1 MVEQMNP
8 MTPQVAVIGSM
19 LIEPKLVGDVLTKVG
34 PEDFGDPRCQIIFQ
48 TIQSLF
54 YEGQPVDAALVAGRL
69 QSIPDIGKT
78 IMDILHQTPTAANVY
93 AYVELLQEQSCMRS
107 IRTYAMQL
115 MEAASPEEAQG
126 LMAKVNGVFSAKRG
140 VQRMS
145 AAEMLRD
152 FRTRHMGKRPEYLS
166 WGFRKL
172 DEGLYTEAGDF
183 VILGGYPSAGKT
195 ALALQFAW
203 HMAKTKRVGFY
214 SLETRTSKLA
224 DRSLAALAKIDMGAI
239 KHNSLSHDQWLQL
252 EAMEKRISEC
262 DLTMIQAGGMTVQD
276 IRADALANRYEVIFI
291 DYLQL
296 IATPRIINRTEAVTS
311 ISLGLHQ
318 MAQANNITVVAL
330 SQLRRPENQKG
341 GAESA
346 PGMSSLRE
354 SGQLEQDADTIMLLY
369 KEKPDEPASRRVLKV
384 AKNKEGVIGKIFLD
398 FEGKNQLFSESGN
411 TYEVMRE
418 LQAAGRQVKRKNHL
432 EAQEQQAA
440 QVGFRDVTNEPDED
454 LPF

>member
-1 MVEQMNP
+1 MVAQMDP

-19 LIEPKLVGDVLTKVG
+19 LIEPKLVGEVLTKVQ
-34 PEDFGDPRCQIIFQ
+34 PEDFSDSRCQIIFQ
-48 TIQSLF
+48 TIRSLF
-54 YEGQPVDAALVAGRL
+54 YEGQPVDPVTVSGRL
-69 QSIPDIGKT
+69 QSIPDIVPS
-78 IMDILHQTPTAANVY
+78 IMDILNQTPTAANIW
-93 AYVELLQEQSCMRS
+93 AYVDLLKEQSRLRS

-115 MEAASPEEAQG
+115 MDAASVSEAQG
-126 LMAKVNGVFSAKRG
+126 LMAKANGVFSARPG

-145 AAEMLRD
+145 AAALLQD
-152 FRTRHMGKRPEYLS
+152 FRSRHQSGKRPEYLP

-195 ALALQFAW
+195 ALALHFAW

-239 KHNSLSHDQWLQL
+239 KKSTLTHDHWAQL
-252 EAMEKRISEC
+252 EAMEKSIAQS

-276 IRADALANRYEVIFI
+276 IQADALANRYEVVFI

-318 MAQANNITVVAL
+318 MAQANNIAVVAL
-330 SQLRRPENQKG
+330 SQLRRPERQKG
-341 GAESA
+341 GAEGA
-346 PGMSSLRE
+346 PGMSPPRE

-369 KEKPDEPASRRVLKV
+369 KEKPDEPQSRRVLKV

-398 FEGKNQLFSESGN
+398 FDGKTQTFSEAKQSF
-411 TYEVMRE
+411 YEGMRE
-418 LQAAGRQVKRKNHL
+418 FREDERRRKQQPAQAT
-432 EAQEQQAA
+432 
-440 QVGFRDVTNEPDED
+440 FRDITHEPDED

>member
-8 MTPQVAVIGSM
+8 MTPQVAVLGSM
-19 LIEPKLVGDVLTKVG
+19 LIEPKLVGEVLTKVKA
-34 PEDFGDPRCQIIFQ
+34 EDFSDSRCQILFQ
-48 TIQSLF
+48 CIQSLF
-54 YEGQPVDAALVAGRL
+54 YEGQPVDAVTVAGRL

-78 IMDILHQTPTAANVY
+78 IMDILHQTPTAANVW
-93 AYVELLQEQSCMRS
+93 AYVELLREQSRMRS

-115 MEAASPEEAQG
+115 LESASVEEAQG
-126 LMAKVNGVFSAKRG
+126 LMAKANGVFSSRTG

-145 AAEMLRD
+145 AAALLQD
-152 FRTRHMGKRPEYLS
+152 FRSRHQSGKRPEYLS
-166 WGFRKL
+166 WSFRKL

-195 ALALQFAW
+195 ALALRFAW

-224 DRSLAALAKIDMGAI
+224 DRSLAALAGIDMGAI
-239 KHNSLSHDQWLQL
+239 KKSSLTHDHWTQL
-252 EAMEKRISEC
+252 EAMEKSIAQR

-276 IRADALANRYEVIFI
+276 IQADALANRYEVIFI

-318 MAQANNITVVAL
+318 LAQANNITVVAL
-330 SQLRRPENQKG
+330 SQLRRPESQKG
-341 GAESA
+341 GAEAA

-369 KEKPDEPASRRVLKV
+369 KEKPDDARSRRVLKI
-384 AKNKEGVIGKIFLD
+384 AKNKEGITGLIYLD
-398 FEGKNQLFSESGN
+398 FNGATQTFTESSGSH
-411 TYEVMRE
+411 EVMRE
-418 LQAAGRQVKRKNHL
+418 LQAAGRQAKTKNHL
-432 EAQEQQAA
+432 AA
-440 QVGFRDVTNEPDED
+440 QATFRDISDEPDED

>member
-1 MVEQMNP
+1 MVAQMDP

-19 LIEPKLVGDVLTKVG
+19 LIEPKLVGEVLTKVG
-34 PEDFGDPRCQIIFQ
+34 AEDFSDSRCQIIFQ
-48 TIQSLF
+48 TISSLF

-69 QSIPDIGKT
+69 QSIPDIGRT
-78 IMDILHQTPTAANVY
+78 IMDILHQTPTAANVD
-93 AYVELLQEQSCMRS
+93 AYVEVLQEQSRMRS
-107 IRTYAMQL
+107 IRTYAMQ
-115 MEAASPEEAQG
+115 MMDAATPEEAQG
-126 LMAKVNGVFSAKRG
+126 LMAKANGVFSEKRG

-145 AAEMLRD
+145 AAELLRD
-152 FRTRHMGKRPEYLS
+152 FRSRHKGKRPEYLS

-183 VILGGYPSAGKT
+183 VIVGGYPSAGKT

-239 KHNSLSHDQWLQL
+239 KHNSLSNDHWLQL
-252 EAMEKRISEC
+252 DAMEKHIAAA
-262 DLTMIQAGGMTVQD
+262 DLTMIQAAGMTVQD
-276 IRADALANRYEVIFI
+276 IQADALANRYEVIFV

-296 IATPRIINRTEAVTS
+296 IHTPRIINRTEAVTS
-311 ISLGLHQ
+311 ISLGLHR
-318 MAQANNITVVAL
+318 MAQANNITVIAL
-330 SQLRRPENQKG
+330 SQLRRPESQKG
-341 GAESA
+341 GAETA

-369 KEKPDEPASRRVLKV
+369 KEKPDEPQSRRILKV

-398 FEGKNQLFSESGN
+398 FDGSTQVFAQSGD

-418 LQAAGRQVKRKNHL
+418 LQADGRRAKQRNHL
-432 EAQEQQAA
+432 EAQAA
-440 QVGFRDVTNEPDED
+440 QVGFRDVTHEPDGD

>member
-1 MVEQMNP
+1 MLKQMDP

-19 LIEPKLVGDVLTKVG
+19 LIEPKLVGEVLTKVG
-34 PEDFGDPRCQIIFQ
+34 AEDFSDSRCQIIFQ
-48 TIQSLF
+48 TISSLF

-69 QSIPDIGKT
+69 QSIPDIGRT
-78 IMDILHQTPTAANVY
+78 IMDILHQTPTAANVD
-93 AYVELLQEQSCMRS
+93 AYVEVLQEQSRMRS

-115 MEAASPEEAQG
+115 MDAATPEEAQG
-126 LMAKVNGVFSAKRG
+126 LMAKANGVFSEKRG

-152 FRTRHMGKRPEYLS
+152 FRSRHKGKRPEYLS

-183 VILGGYPSAGKT
+183 VIVGGYPSAGKT

-239 KHNSLSHDQWLQL
+239 KHNSLSNDHWLQL
-252 EAMEKRISEC
+252 DAMEKHIAAA

-276 IRADALANRYEVIFI
+276 IQADALANRYEVIFI

-296 IATPRIINRTEAVTS
+296 IHTPRIINRTEAVTS
-311 ISLGLHQ
+311 ISLGLHR
-318 MAQANNITVVAL
+318 MAQANNITVIAL
-330 SQLRRPENQKG
+330 SQLRRPESQKG
-341 GAESA
+341 GAETA

-369 KEKPDEPASRRVLKV
+369 KEKPDEPQSRRILKV

-398 FEGKNQLFSESGN
+398 FDGRTQVFAQSGD

-418 LQAAGRQVKRKNHL
+418 LQAEGRRAKQRNHL
-432 EAQEQQAA
+432 EAQST
-440 QVGFRDVTNEPDED
+440 QVGFRDVTHEPDGD

>member
-1 MVEQMNP
+1 MVAQMDP

-19 LIEPKLVGDVLTKVG
+19 LIEPKLVGEVLTKVG
-34 PEDFGDPRCQIIFQ
+34 AEDFSDSRCQIIFQ
-48 TIQSLF
+48 TISSLF

-69 QSIPDIGKT
+69 QSIPDIGRT
-78 IMDILHQTPTAANVY
+78 IMDILHQTPTAANVN
-93 AYVELLQEQSCMRS
+93 AYVEVLQEQSRMRS

-126 LMAKVNGVFSAKRG
+126 LMAKANGVFSEKRG

-145 AAEMLRD
+145 AAELLRD
-152 FRTRHMGKRPEYLS
+152 FRSRHKGKRPEYLS

-183 VILGGYPSAGKT
+183 VIVGGYPSAGKT

-203 HMAKTKRVGFY
+203 HMAKNKRVGFY

-239 KHNSLSHDQWLQL
+239 KHNSLSNDHWLQL
-252 EAMEKRISEC
+252 DAMEKHIAAA

-276 IRADALANRYEVIFI
+276 IQADALANRYEVIFI

-296 IATPRIINRTEAVTS
+296 IHTPRIINRTEAVTS
-311 ISLGLHQ
+311 ISLGLHR
-318 MAQANNITVVAL
+318 MAQANNITVIAL
-330 SQLRRPENQKG
+330 SQLRRPESQKG
-341 GAESA
+341 GAETA

-369 KEKPDEPASRRVLKV
+369 KEKPDEPQSRRILKV

-398 FEGKNQLFSESGN
+398 FDGRTQVFAQSND

-418 LQAAGRQVKRKNHL
+418 LQAEGRRAKQRNHL
-432 EAQEQQAA
+432 EAQAA
-440 QVGFRDVTNEPDED
+440 QVGFRDVTHEPDED

>member
-1 MVEQMNP
+1 MVAQMDP

-19 LIEPKLVGDVLTKVG
+19 LIEPKLVGEVLTKVG
-34 PEDFGDPRCQIIFQ
+34 AEDFSDSRCQIIFQ
-48 TIQSLF
+48 TISSLF

-69 QSIPDIGKT
+69 QSIPDIGRT
-78 IMDILHQTPTAANVY
+78 IMDILHQTPTAANVN
-93 AYVELLQEQSCMRS
+93 AYVEVLQEQSRMRS

-115 MEAASPEEAQG
+115 MDAATPEEAQG
-126 LMAKVNGVFSAKRG
+126 LMAKANGVFSEKRG

-145 AAEMLRD
+145 AAELLRD
-152 FRTRHMGKRPEYLS
+152 FRSRHKGKRPEYLS

-183 VILGGYPSAGKT
+183 VIVGGYPSAGKT

-203 HMAKTKRVGFY
+203 HIAKTKRVGFY

-239 KHNSLSHDQWLQL
+239 KHNSLSNDHWLQL
-252 EAMEKRISEC
+252 DAMEKHIAAA

-276 IRADALANRYEVIFI
+276 IQADALANRYEVIFI

-296 IATPRIINRTEAVTS
+296 IHTPRIINRTEAVTS
-311 ISLGLHQ
+311 ISLGLHR
-318 MAQANNITVVAL
+318 MAQANNITVIAL
-330 SQLRRPENQKG
+330 SQLRRPESQKG
-341 GAESA
+341 GAETA

-369 KEKPDEPASRRVLKV
+369 KEKPDEPQSRRILKV

-398 FEGKNQLFSESGN
+398 FDGRTQVFAQSGD

-418 LQAAGRQVKRKNHL
+418 LQADGRRAKQRNHL
-432 EAQEQQAA
+432 EAQAA
-440 QVGFRDVTNEPDED
+440 QVGFRDVTHEPDGD

>member
-1 MVEQMNP
+1 MLKQMDP

-19 LIEPKLVGDVLTKVG
+19 LIEPKLVGEVLTKVG
-34 PEDFGDPRCQIIFQ
+34 AEDFSDSRCQIIFQ
-48 TIQSLF
+48 TISSLF

-69 QSIPDIGKT
+69 QSIPDIGRT
-78 IMDILHQTPTAANVY
+78 IMDILHQTPTAANVD
-93 AYVELLQEQSCMRS
+93 AYVEILQEQSRMRS

-115 MEAASPEEAQG
+115 MDAATPEEAQG
-126 LMAKVNGVFSAKRG
+126 LMAKANGVFSEKRG

-145 AAEMLRD
+145 AAELLRD
-152 FRTRHMGKRPEYLS
+152 FRSRHKGKRPEYLS

-183 VILGGYPSAGKT
+183 VIVGGYPSAGKT

-239 KHNSLSHDQWLQL
+239 KHNSLSNDHWLQL
-252 EAMEKRISEC
+252 DAMEKHIAAA

-276 IRADALANRYEVIFI
+276 IQADALANRYEVIFI

-296 IATPRIINRTEAVTS
+296 IHTPRIINRTEAVTS
-311 ISLGLHQ
+311 ISLGLHR
-318 MAQANNITVVAL
+318 MAQANNITVIAL
-330 SQLRRPENQKG
+330 SQLRRPESQKG
-341 GAESA
+341 GAETA

-369 KEKPDEPASRRVLKV
+369 KEKPDEPQSRRILKV

-398 FEGKNQLFSESGN
+398 FDGSTQVFAQSGD

-418 LQAAGRQVKRKNHL
+418 LQAEGRKAKQRNHM
-432 EAQEQQAA
+432 EA
-440 QVGFRDVTNEPDED
+440 QVGFCDVTHEPDGD

>member
-1 MVEQMNP
+1 
-8 MTPQVAVIGSM
+8 
-19 LIEPKLVGDVLTKVG
+19 
-34 PEDFGDPRCQIIFQ
+34 
-48 TIQSLF
+48 
-54 YEGQPVDAALVAGRL
+54 
-69 QSIPDIGKT
+69 
-78 IMDILHQTPTAANVY
+78 
-93 AYVELLQEQSCMRS
+93 MRS

-115 MEAASPEEAQG
+115 MDAATPEEAQG
-126 LMAKVNGVFSAKRG
+126 LMAKANGVFSEKRG

-145 AAEMLRD
+145 AAELLRD
-152 FRTRHMGKRPEYLS
+152 FRSRHKGKRPEYLS

-183 VILGGYPSAGKT
+183 VIVGGYPSAGKT

-239 KHNSLSHDQWLQL
+239 KHNSLSNDHWLQL
-252 EAMEKRISEC
+252 DAMEKHIAAA

-276 IRADALANRYEVIFI
+276 IQADALANRYEVIFI

-296 IATPRIINRTEAVTS
+296 IHTPRIINRTEAVTS
-311 ISLGLHQ
+311 ISLGLHR
-318 MAQANNITVVAL
+318 MAQANNITVIAL
-330 SQLRRPENQKG
+330 SQLRRPESQKG
-341 GAESA
+341 GAETA

-369 KEKPDEPASRRVLKV
+369 KEKPDEPQSRRILKV

-398 FEGKNQLFSESGN
+398 FDGSTQVFAQSGD

-418 LQAAGRQVKRKNHL
+418 LQADGRRAKQRNHL
-432 EAQEQQAA
+432 EAQAA
-440 QVGFRDVTNEPDED
+440 QVGFRDVTDEPDED

>member
-1 MVEQMNP
+1 MVAQMDP

-19 LIEPKLVGDVLTKVG
+19 LIEPKLVGEVLTKVG
-34 PEDFGDPRCQIIFQ
+34 AEDFSDSRCQIIFQ
-48 TIQSLF
+48 TISSLF

-69 QSIPDIGKT
+69 QSIPDIGRT
-78 IMDILHQTPTAANVY
+78 IMDILHQTPTAANVN
-93 AYVELLQEQSCMRS
+93 AYVEVLQEQSRMRS

-126 LMAKVNGVFSAKRG
+126 LMAKANGVFSEKRG

-145 AAEMLRD
+145 AAELLRD
-152 FRTRHMGKRPEYLS
+152 FRSRHKGKRPEYLS

-183 VILGGYPSAGKT
+183 VIVGGYPSAGKT

-239 KHNSLSHDQWLQL
+239 KHNSLSNDHWLQL
-252 EAMEKRISEC
+252 DAMEKHIAAA

-276 IRADALANRYEVIFI
+276 IQADALANRYEVIFI

-296 IATPRIINRTEAVTS
+296 IHTPRIINRTEAVTS
-311 ISLGLHQ
+311 ISLGLHR
-318 MAQANNITVVAL
+318 MAQANNITVIAL
-330 SQLRRPENQKG
+330 SQLRRPESQKG
-341 GAESA
+341 GAETA

-369 KEKPDEPASRRVLKV
+369 KEKPDEPQSRRILKV

-398 FEGKNQLFSESGN
+398 FDGRTQVFAQSND

-418 LQAAGRQVKRKNHL
+418 LQAEGRRAKQRNHL
-432 EAQEQQAA
+432 EAQST
-440 QVGFRDVTNEPDED
+440 QVGFRDVTHEPDGD

>member
-1 MVEQMNP
+1 M
-8 MTPQVAVIGSM
+8 
-19 LIEPKLVGDVLTKVG
+19 
-34 PEDFGDPRCQIIFQ
+34 
-48 TIQSLF
+48 
-54 YEGQPVDAALVAGRL
+54 DAALVAGRL
-69 QSIPDIGKT
+69 QSIPDIGHT
-78 IMDILHQTPTAANVY
+78 IMDILHQTPTAANVH
-93 AYVELLQEQSCMRS
+93 AYVEVLQEQSRMRS

-126 LMAKVNGVFSAKRG
+126 LMAKANGVFSEKRG

-145 AAEMLRD
+145 AAELLKD
-152 FRTRHMGKRPEYLS
+152 FRSRHMGKRPEYLS
-166 WGFRKL
+166 WGFKKL

-183 VILGGYPSAGKT
+183 VIVGGYPSAGKT

-203 HMAKTKRVGFY
+203 HIAKTKRVGFY
-214 SLETRTSKLA
+214 SLETRTGKLA

-239 KHNSLSHDQWLQL
+239 KHNALSRDHWQTL
-252 EAMEKRISEC
+252 EAMEKQIAAA
-262 DLTMIQAGGMTVQD
+262 DLTMIQAGGMTVDD

-296 IATPRIINRTEAVTS
+296 IHTPRIINRTEAVTS
-311 ISLGLHQ
+311 ISLGLHRL
-318 MAQANNITVVAL
+318 AQANNITVIAL
-330 SQLRRPENQKG
+330 SQLRRPESQKG
-341 GAESA
+341 GAEAA

-369 KEKPDEPASRRVLKV
+369 KEKPDEPNSRRVLKV

-398 FEGKNQLFSESGN
+398 FDGKTQVFAESGN

-418 LQAAGRQVKRKNHL
+418 LQAEGRRAKQRNHM
-432 EAQEQQAA
+432 EAQAA
-440 QVGFRDVTNEPDED
+440 QMGFRDVSDEPDED

>member
-1 MVEQMNP
+1 MVAQMDP

-19 LIEPKLVGDVLTKVG
+19 LIEPKLVGEVLTKVG
-34 PEDFGDPRCQIIFQ
+34 AEDFSDSRCQIIFQ
-48 TIQSLF
+48 TISSLF

-69 QSIPDIGKT
+69 QSIPDIGRT
-78 IMDILHQTPTAANVY
+78 IMDILHQTPTAANVN
-93 AYVELLQEQSCMRS
+93 AYVEVLQEQSRMRS

-126 LMAKVNGVFSAKRG
+126 LMAKANGVFSEKRG

-145 AAEMLRD
+145 AAELLRD
-152 FRTRHMGKRPEYLS
+152 FRSRHKGKRPEYLS

-183 VILGGYPSAGKT
+183 VIVGGYPSAGKT

-239 KHNSLSHDQWLQL
+239 KHNSLSNDHWLQL
-252 EAMEKRISEC
+252 DAMEKHIAAA

-276 IRADALANRYEVIFI
+276 IQADALANRYEVIFI

-296 IATPRIINRTEAVTS
+296 IHTPRIINRTEAVTS
-311 ISLGLHQ
+311 ISLGLHR
-318 MAQANNITVVAL
+318 MAQANNITVIAL
-330 SQLRRPENQKG
+330 SQLRRPESQKG
-341 GAESA
+341 GAETA

-369 KEKPDEPASRRVLKV
+369 KEKPDEPQSRRILKV

-398 FEGKNQLFSESGN
+398 FDGRTQVFAQSND

-418 LQAAGRQVKRKNHL
+418 LQAEGRRAKQRNHL
-432 EAQEQQAA
+432 EAQAA
-440 QVGFRDVTNEPDED
+440 QVGFRDVTHEPDED

>member
-1 MVEQMNP
+1 MVAQMDP

-19 LIEPKLVGDVLTKVG
+19 LIEPKLVGEVLTKVRA
-34 PEDFGDPRCQIIFQ
+34 EDFSDERCQIIFQ
-48 TIQSLF
+48 CIRSLF
-54 YEGQPVDAALVAGRL
+54 MEGQPVDAALVAGRL

-78 IMDILHQTPTAANVY
+78 IMDILHQTPTAANIW
-93 AYVELLQEQSCMRS
+93 AYVDILKEQSRLRS
-107 IRTYAMQL
+107 IRTYAMRL
-115 MEAASPEEAQG
+115 IDAASVDEAQTI
-126 LMAKVNGVFSAKRG
+126 MAQANGVFSARPG
-140 VQRMS
+140 VARMS
-145 AAEMLRD
+145 AASLLQD
-152 FRTRHMGKRPEYLS
+152 FRNRHKAGNRPEYLS
-166 WGFRKL
+166 WSFKKL

-195 ALALQFAW
+195 ALALHFAW

-239 KHNSLSHDQWLQL
+239 KKNDLTQDHWLQL
-252 EAMEKRISEC
+252 ESMERTIAER
-262 DLTMIQAGGMTVQD
+262 DLTMIQAGGMTAQD
-276 IRADALANRYEVIFI
+276 IQADALANRYEVVFI

-296 IATPRIINRTEAVTS
+296 ISTPRIINRTEAVTS
-311 ISLGLHQ
+311 ISLALHQ

-330 SQLRRPENQKG
+330 SQLRRPESQKG
-341 GAESA
+341 GAEAA

-369 KEKPDEPASRRVLKV
+369 KEKPDEPLSRRVLKV

-398 FEGKNQLFSESGN
+398 FDGKTQTFSESN
-411 TYEVMRE
+411 STKEVVRE
-418 LQAAGRQVKRKNHL
+418 LAAKGREVRRRNHM
-432 EAQEQQAA
+432 EAQAT
-440 QVGFRDVTNEPDED
+440 FRDISDEPDEA